1 MARQMRSSVSGML
14 KQFNL
19 LSAAALCSLLLVGCS
34 NNDDDNQSKITEGV
48 SAADSQAS
56 KEDPLNDSVFDDLQ
70 TKVDDSGSLASTN
83 DNEVDSPQDKTIS
96 NNNDDLDES
105 FYESSNKVS
114 FSQEESTG
122 VMRWEAPESVDYAN
136 ATVTISDANGD
147 RTSRTFSSGEPIEL
161 YGSLPDGLYSWETV
175 IAPQLN
181 EYTKEQMREVRESG
195 DLHAEQEL
203 IAQLRADGSLPS
215 KEQVQNNRQSGNFI
229 VQDGVVRPSLVDGPV
244 SDEDNG
250 E

>member
-1 MARQMRSSVSGML
+1 MARQMRSSGSGML
-14 KQFNL
+14 KRFGL
-19 LSAAALCSLLLVGCS
+19 LSAAALCSLLLIGCS
-34 NNDDDNQSKITEGV
+34 NDDDDTQTKITEGV
-48 SAADSQAS
+48 SATDSQAS
-56 KEDPLNDSVFDDLQ
+56 KDKPLDDSVFNQLQ
-70 TKVDDSGSLASTN
+70 TNVDDSGLLESTN
-83 DNEVDSPQDKTIS
+83 DAEADSTQDKSDS
-96 NNNDDLDES
+96 NGNNDLDES

-114 FSQEESTG
+114 FSQEETSG
-122 VMRWEAPESVDYAN
+122 VMRWEAPESVDYVN